1 MKKILFGISVLLI
14 FCTAARAHDAAY
26 FYALG
31 MDSSMTGRKISYFT
45 KALELNPRLSAAY
58 EKRGRLY
65 GFQEK
70 YTRMRDDFLKVT
82 ELKPFDSKGY
92 TMLGFADMKKGDYD
106 NAISNLTRA
115 IELGPPTAE
124 AFGYRAETYRLKGM
138 ADAAVQD
145 ADKVIEIGGSKKT
158 IGMAY
163 STRAKAYRDL
173 GLAIQADAD
182 FEKAVILDPAYDI
195 YKFFTITEFLADSA
209 GKSGSLKGISRMGG
223 ALIVAILFVLIFK
236 LTISPPKKRK

>member
-1 MKKILFGISVLLI
+1 MKKILFGISILLI
-14 FCTAARAHDAAY
+14 FSTAARAHDAAY

-31 MDSSMTGRKISYFT
+31 MDSSMTSRKILYFT
-45 KALELNPRLSAAY
+45 KALELNPGFSAAY

-82 ELKPFDSKGY
+82 ELKPSHSEGY
-92 TMLGFADMKKGDYD
+92 AMLGFADMKKGDYD

-145 ADKVIEIGGSKKT
+145 ANKVIEIGGSKQT

-173 GLAIQADAD
+173 GLARQADAD
-182 FEKAVILDPAYDI
+182 FEKAVTLDPAYDI

-223 ALIVAILFVLIFK
+223 ALIVAILLVLIFK
-236 LTISPPKKRK
+236 LTISPPEKRK